1 MTGYFA
7 ILILQIDTSGCLRP
21 ADVRTAGYPRARRS
35 FVRSCALRAFCR
47 TEIPAESALCV
58 VRRSCRDHR
67 TTKARSIRIIPR
79 EGLSVFLRENS
90 GRTVGILMTGN
101 SGRTVKIRIA
111 EISGAAGNFRS
122 ADYIAAVD
130 ADQRAKRKMKHFIV
144 LKKAEKI

>member
-1 MTGYFA
+1 M
-7 ILILQIDTSGCLRP
+7 
-21 ADVRTAGYPRARRS
+21 
-35 FVRSCALRAFCR
+35 
-47 TEIPAESALCV
+47 
-58 VRRSCRDHR
+58 
-67 TTKARSIRIIPR
+67 
-79 EGLSVFLRENS
+79 SVFLRENS